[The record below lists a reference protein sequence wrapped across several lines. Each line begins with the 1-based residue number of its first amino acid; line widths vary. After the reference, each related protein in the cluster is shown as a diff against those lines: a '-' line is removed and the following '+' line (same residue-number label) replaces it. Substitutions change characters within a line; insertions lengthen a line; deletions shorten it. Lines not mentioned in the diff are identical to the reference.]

1 MRFIFFV
8 VSIVLISIRESEEV
22 ENWEEVRK
30 EICKTDLL
38 NEKQQEIEKCLALDI
53 SHKLDVS

>member
-8 VSIVLISIRESEEV
+8 VSIVLISNIESEGV

-30 EICKTDLL
+30 EICKTDHPS
-38 NEKQQEIEKCLALDI
+38 EKQQEIEKCLYLDM
-53 SHKLDVS
+53 SHKLDVG

>member
-22 ENWEEVRK
+22 ENWEEVNK
-30 EICKTDLL
+30 EICRTDQPS
-38 NEKQQEIEKCLALDI
+38 EKQQEIEKCLDLDMT
-53 SHKLDVS
+53 HKLEVS

>member
-22 ENWEEVRK
+22 ENWQEVNK
-30 EICKTDLL
+30 EICKTDHPS
-38 NEKQQEIEKCLALDI
+38 EKQQEIEKCLELDM